1 MRAWALAPWSNLV
14 MAFCLDRPGC
24 VPSVLIDDPQMLGL
38 ATGIDLLRSAAKFI
52 SLFQSELRGKH
63 RSHCLCFICD
73 RFNAGKPDS
82 CPIA

>member
-38 ATGIDLLRSAAKFI
+38 G
-52 SLFQSELRGKH
+52 
-63 RSHCLCFICD
+63 D
-73 RFNAGKPDS
+73 RY
-82 CPIA
+82 